1 MAGRHAAPGN
11 SGFYR
16 ELVIFI
22 LKVVFWGAIVFG
34 AVLLFQAIFSSNDD
48 PATTTTTTAASSST
62 TAATSVTTETTT
74 TTAAP
79 VTTTTEA
86 TTTTTQ
92 ATTTTLGGRD
102 PSEITVL
109 VLNSTTRGGIAAD
122 LSETLSEAGYQTLE
136 PENWET
142 PFTVSR
148 VWYVAGFETEGAVI
162 ARYVSSDAIV
172 ELFQGVTQADIIIV
186 LGASYGG

>member
-1 MAGRHAAPGN
+1 MAGRHAAPGY

-16 ELVIFI
+16 ELGIFAM
-22 LKVVFWGAIVFG
+22 KVVFWGAIVFG
-34 AVLLFQAIFSSNDD
+34 AVLLFQAIFSSDDD
-48 PATTTTTTAASSST
+48 PATTTTAAVSSST

-74 TTAAP
+74 TTTAP
-79 VTTTTEA
+79 VTTTTAA

-109 VLNSTTRGGIAAD
+109 VLNSTPRGGIAAA

>member
-1 MAGRHAAPGN
+1 MAGRHAAPG
-11 SGFYR
+11 YR
-16 ELVIFI
+16 RFFEELGIFV
-22 LKVVFWGAIVFG
+22 LKVIFWGAIVFG
-34 AVLLFQAIFSSNDD
+34 AVLLFQMVFSNDD
-48 PATTTTTTAASSST
+48 AGTTTTETTSATTSTTTTTTP
-62 TAATSVTTETTT
+62 TTT
-74 TTAAP
+74 TTAPP
-79 VTTTTEA
+79 VTTTSEA
-86 TTTTTQ
+86 TTTTTL

-109 VLNSTTRGGIAAD
+109 VLNSTTRGGIASELA
-122 LSETLSEAGYQTLE
+122 ETLEEVGYQTLE

-148 VWYVAGFETEGAVI
+148 VWYVEGFETEGAVI

-172 ELFQGVTQADIIIV
+172 ERFQGVTQADIIIV

>member
-1 MAGRHAAPGN
+1 MAGRHAAPGYG
-11 SGFYR
+11 GFYR
-16 ELVIFI
+16 ELGIFAV
-22 LKVVFWGAIVFG
+22 KVVFWGAIVFG
-34 AVLLFQAIFSSNDD
+34 AVLLFQAIFSSDDD
-48 PATTTTTTAASSST
+48 PATTTTAAVSSST

-74 TTAAP
+74 TTTAP
-79 VTTTTEA
+79 VTTTTAA

-109 VLNSTTRGGIAAD
+109 VLNSTPRGGIAAE